1 VAGGGDALL
10 ELKRF
15 LRPDAL
21 ALLLT
26 VVIAACPPSIL
37 LLGFMCDE
45 TLGLSFLST
54 PLYGIGE
61 VLFEAVFFPLI
72 LGEGSF
78 LSLALT
84 LLWIYLLACAIRS
97 AFRSFEVS

>member
-1 VAGGGDALL
+1 MAGGGDALT
-10 ELKRF
+10 ELKGF

-21 ALLLT
+21 ALVLT

-37 LLGFMCDE
+37 LLGFVCDE
-45 TLGLSFLST
+45 ALGLGFLST

-97 AFRSFEVS
+97 AFRSLGMS